1 MTLYY
6 LHVSVFTQFLKLH
19 CCIFGGGLKLADDD
33 LEFLVP
39 LPHFLSPGITDGY
52 HYLVYVVLGI
62 KIQDLKHA
70 VEAFYPLQSSN
81 SILSTE
87 LYIELLT
94 LQNSKESEF
103 RATY

>member
-1 MTLYY
+1 
-6 LHVSVFTQFLKLH
+6 
-19 CCIFGGGLKLADDD
+19 
-33 LEFLVP
+33 
-39 LPHFLSPGITDGY
+39 
-52 HYLVYVVLGI
+52 
-62 KIQDLKHA
+62 